1 MSKLPLEYKFLDVSD
16 YGRKPGRWIAKSLVD
31 TNATPLHVTTL
42 FIISG
47 LIAIICILNEWFY
60 AASFFIILKSII
72 DAADGELSR
81 LKKTPSHTGRYYDS
95 LADLFLNFLFL
106 TAIAYT
112 TDIRFGEMLL
122 AFFGIQLQG
131 TLYNFYYV
139 ILRNNVN
146 GDSTSRIFENETPK
160 ALPGEK
166 QSTVNKFYAVYSA
179 FYGPFDKIIYALDKK
194 AAESKPFPKWFM
206 TSLSIFGLGFQ
217 LLIMAVMMVLNLT
230 EYIIP
235 FFIAFTALILIFVAI
250 RKLFLK

>member
-16 YGRKPGRWIAKSLVD
+16 YGRKPGRWFAKSLMN

-42 FIISG
+42 FLIVG
-47 LIAIICILNEWFY
+47 LIAIACIIAGYFY
-60 AASFFIILKSII
+60 AAAFFIVLKSII
-72 DAADGELSR
+72 DASDGELSR
-81 LKKTPSHTGRYYDS
+81 LKQTPSHTGRYYDS
-95 LADLFLNFLFL
+95 LSDLLLNFLFL
-106 TAIAYT
+106 CAIAYIA
-112 TDIRFGEMLL
+112 DIRFGEMLL

-160 ALPGEK
+160 AFPGEK
-166 QSTVNKFYAVYSA
+166 QSTVNKIYKAYIA
-179 FYGPFDKIIYALDKK
+179 FYGPFDKIIYALDKQ
-194 AAESKPFPKWFM
+194 AAKSKPFPKWFM
-206 TSLSIFGLGFQ
+206 TLVSIFGLGFQ
-217 LLIMAVMMVLNLT
+217 LLIISIMLMLNMT

-235 FFIAFTALILIFVAI
+235 FFICYTLLILVFVAI